1 MLPTSVP
8 TEILVLSSMAIYVNE
23 PSVRR
28 DLEAFGKVRGFKM
41 DRAEKNVKGWFVME
55 FSGE

>member
-1 MLPTSVP
+1 M
-8 TEILVLSSMAIYVNE
+8 LSSMAIYVNE